1 MHLACLGSTERA
13 KSLSSHNQNA
23 NSPTALPRCQW
34 LLLTAWAEFKGF
46 FMQSKGINGPRLS
59 TRNSCTSF
67 AATLYDMQSEA
78 VIMFMKAKPK
88 NQLVPL
94 LLAVRQ
100 HVRPFVL
107 LPGKSIYLL
116 SIGGISSSA
125 VYWESH
131 CSTVICLNLY

>member
-1 MHLACLGSTERA
+1 MDPGYQRET
-13 KSLSSHNQNA
+13 
-23 NSPTALPRCQW
+23 PAL
-34 LLLTAWAEFKGF
+34 L
-46 FMQSKGINGPRLS
+46 
-59 TRNSCTSF
+59 F

-131 CSTVICLNLY
+131 CSTVICLNLH